1 MASGVGGLSADR
13 PPCARPSGLRL
24 PRGLWESG
32 LILRSFM
39 ACKGD
44 GDLVGGL
51 VLAQAPEGG
60 VAQHA
65 IARPAAEFDFGDQ
78 IWPLKSRV
86 TGSWITRRIY
96 KGIRSRSNPLDLTR
110 TLTRDMWGRAS
121 FPDKKISQYP
131 PVFLSG

>member
-39 ACKGD
+39 ACRGD

-51 VLAQAPEGG
+51 VLLWPVVEIFREEGREGG
-60 VAQHA
+60 RAPDVGAVLG
-65 IARPAAEFDFGDQ
+65 IPRWRKNWRTEAR
-78 IWPLKSRV
+78 
-86 TGSWITRRIY
+86 
-96 KGIRSRSNPLDLTR
+96 
-110 TLTRDMWGRAS
+110 
-121 FPDKKISQYP
+121 
-131 PVFLSG
+131 